1 MNQLCGMNRI
11 KREFSIVRTPQQN
24 GVAERKNRTLIEAA
38 RTMLI
43 DSFLPTTFWAKAV
56 NIACYVQ
63 NRVLV
68 TKPHNKTPYE
78 LLHGIKDTIDVVP
91 TQQYILLPLLFDSL
105 QSLEDV
111 VADDAGKKST
121 EEPANKGERN
131 GQEKEGG
138 ASNKEGDQNVQDL
151 RAEFDKLIVQQKEA
165 YANST
170 NRVSTI
176 NPSVSAAG
184 QSFINADDLL
194 TDPLMPHL
202 EDITDLLNTGIFS
215 GAYDDEDVGAETDL
229 NNLET
234 TMNVSL
240 IPTTRLY
247 KDHSKDHIIG
257 DINSATQTS
266 RMTKISEEH
275 SMVSYIN
282 KQRRTNHKDYQNCL
296 FSYFLSQK
304 EPKKVIQTLADP
316 SWVEA
321 MQEELLQFRLQKV
334 WTLVDL
340 PNGKRVIRTKWVFR
354 NKKDKRGIV
363 VRNKARLVAQGYTQ
377 EEGINYD
384 EVFASVARIEAIRL
398 FLAYASFMWFIV
410 YQIDVKSALLYG
422 NIEEEVKKKD
432 DGIFSSQDKY
442 VAGILKKFDF
452 ATVKTASTP
461 MEPNKALIK
470 DAEAEDID
478 VQLYRSMIGLFMYL
492 TTSKPDIMFVVCAC
506 ARDSPF
512 YLEAFSDIDYARAS
526 LDRKSTTRGCQ
537 FLGKRL
543 ISWKCKKQTIVA
555 NSTTKVE
562 YVAAANCC
570 GQNPVFHFKTKYTK
584 IRHHFIKD
592 SYEKR
597 LIQVIKI
604 HTDHNVVDLLTKAFD
619 VSSNEFGVKTGSC
632 KVNAARQD
640 LVLLGEKLVDQ
651 HNMVACM
658 ERTDGNANFGL
669 LLSPKQ
675 SKTVNNVKQIHAT
688 VDGKTVMIDLYFN
701 DEDGTVTL
709 LFTSMLVPQVVEGE
723 GSGQPSEPQL
733 PSSTTPPSL
742 EEQSSGHPKKVGDK
756 VVYTGEDDRV
766 VRTATTATSLEAKQ
780 ESGNIYKIRSTT
792 TLNEPSPQGTGSEVN
807 ASRSGED
814 SMEHQDDLTDFVAP
828 TPHDSPLSGGHIP
841 GSDKGRPNINE
852 LMTICTKLSNMV
864 LALEHSK
871 TAHDLVIKKLQKKV
885 KRLEKMQRERTL
897 RVKLFKIGTSK
908 RKILDKENVS
918 KQGRNLKIRPMFKEG
933 DFDDDFDDIDDMVNE
948 AMENVEGDT
957 VNVGGAVNI
966 ATTGVS
972 AASASVTTAGIRS
985 QKAKENGVAFRDLEE
1000 SARSTTILPT
1010 IDPKDKCKG
1019 IMQET
1024 RGKDVVL
1031 IEQIEDVQARIDA
1044 DVLLAERL
1052 QQEEREQ
1059 FTIEEKLR
1067 MLVEMITKR
1076 KRFFVA
1082 QRATEQRSKPPTKDQ
1097 MRNRMCPYLKNQASN
1112 NYNQL
1117 KGKSY
1122 DEIQKLFD
1130 KAYKQVNSFIHM
1142 DSEVI
1147 KNNGKKDDSSSK
1159 QAGSRKKRA
1168 SSKLKPKPPKK
1179 LKVMKEQES
1188 AVDEQEKEE
1197 IRLYLKTMIE
1207 PSEEDEVWRNQQE
1220 WSAISWKLYECC
1232 GVHTLLM
1239 DGTLVSINMLVEKK
1253 YPFTKEMLTR
1263 MLNSRLE
1270 ADLESTMAFELIIFI
1285 KAQLEE

>member
-1 MNQLCGMNRI
+1 M
-11 KREFSIVRTPQQN
+11 
-24 GVAERKNRTLIEAA
+24 A
-38 RTMLI
+38 
-43 DSFLPTTFWAKAV
+43 D
-56 NIACYVQ
+56 
-63 NRVLV
+63 
-68 TKPHNKTPYE
+68 
-78 LLHGIKDTIDVVP
+78 
-91 TQQYILLPLLFDSL
+91 
-105 QSLEDV
+105 LE
-111 VADDAGKKST
+111 
-121 EEPANKGERN
+121 
-131 GQEKEGG
+131 
-138 ASNKEGDQNVQDL
+138 
-151 RAEFDKLIVQQKEA
+151 
-165 YANST
+165 
-170 NRVSTI
+170 
-176 NPSVSAAG
+176 
-184 QSFINADDLL
+184 
-194 TDPLMPHL
+194 
-202 EDITDLLNTGIFS
+202 
-215 GAYDDEDVGAETDL
+215 
-229 NNLET
+229 
-234 TMNVSL
+234 
-240 IPTTRLY
+240 
-247 KDHSKDHIIG
+247 
-257 DINSATQTS
+257 
-266 RMTKISEEH
+266 
-275 SMVSYIN
+275 
-282 KQRRTNHKDYQNCL
+282 
-296 FSYFLSQK
+296 
-304 EPKKVIQTLADP
+304 
-316 SWVEA
+316 
-321 MQEELLQFRLQKV
+321 
-334 WTLVDL
+334 
-340 PNGKRVIRTKWVFR
+340 
-354 NKKDKRGIV
+354 
-363 VRNKARLVAQGYTQ
+363 
-377 EEGINYD
+377 
-384 EVFASVARIEAIRL
+384 
-398 FLAYASFMWFIV
+398 
-410 YQIDVKSALLYG
+410 
-422 NIEEEVKKKD
+422 
-432 DGIFSSQDKY
+432 
-442 VAGILKKFDF
+442 
-452 ATVKTASTP
+452 
-461 MEPNKALIK
+461 
-470 DAEAEDID
+470 
-478 VQLYRSMIGLFMYL
+478 
-492 TTSKPDIMFVVCAC
+492 
-506 ARDSPF
+506 
-512 YLEAFSDIDYARAS
+512 
-526 LDRKSTTRGCQ
+526 
-537 FLGKRL
+537 
-543 ISWKCKKQTIVA
+543 
-555 NSTTKVE
+555 
-562 YVAAANCC
+562 
-570 GQNPVFHFKTKYTK
+570 
-584 IRHHFIKD
+584 
-592 SYEKR
+592 
-597 LIQVIKI
+597 
-604 HTDHNVVDLLTKAFD
+604 
-619 VSSNEFGVKTGSC
+619 
-632 KVNAARQD
+632 
-640 LVLLGEKLVDQ
+640 LVDQ

-701 DEDGTVTL
+701 DEDGKLRNLDPTSKKILMYQRQNKKNSGTVTL

-792 TLNEPSPQGTGSEVN
+792 TLNEPSPQGTGSGSGPRCQDTILED
-807 ASRSGED
+807 ADAQTRSGED

-918 KQGRNLKIRPMFKEG
+918 KQGRNLKTRPMFKEG

-957 VNVGGAVNI
+957 VNVGGAVNT

-1197 IRLYLKTMIE
+1197 IRLYLKIMIE
-1207 PSEEDEVWRNQQE
+1207 PNEEDEVWRNQQE